1 MTLTLRGIKNI
12 SIISAYATTALATE
26 HDKDDF
32 YTALSRLHNKL
43 VNKGPLFTLGDFNAR
58 VQIQADNDE
67 ICIGQ
72 HTFDRQNTHLH
83 NQSPE
88 VADNREKFITY
99 LTRTDQVAL
108 NTFFYKHPQNLAT
121 YKDNKRH
128 PGGPPYTRQHYEV
141 LDYIVAPQRW
151 KNGVTNVYSDALA
164 GINSDHYP
172 LVAHVKVRLK
182 AQAPKPTAK
191 PVNYDACTV
200 EQRNTY
206 NENLNHERRR
216 MLDPQACKA
225 WMLNAAEN
233 TIPQRVKSNKQY
245 DISDTSKN
253 LIDQRMRATR
263 EGDQIQQQLLTKQ
276 IKKSIRSDRR
286 RANLAMVAEDLDP
299 RDRWFGLKC
308 LRKDIDPIPYAMKDK
323 ANKRVPMRGRAQ
335 AAAEYLAEKIWGEVD
350 TERSSSASVA
360 PPPKIVDAPL
370 NMKQEDFELDELI
383 KAIRRLKRRKSPGPD
398 GTPIELFKE
407 LQGPALGDIL
417 DLINQWYA
425 NKAIPLEVA
434 QARVVLI
441 FKKGDKSDLANY
453 RPISLLNCIYKIY
466 AAMIQKRLADGLEV
480 HMRATQYGFR
490 TKRGTADAIQYVR
503 RLMDKGEMTNT
514 RTLLV
519 LLDWEKA
526 FDKALHV

>member
-1 MTLTLRGIKNI
+1 
-12 SIISAYATTALATE
+12 
-26 HDKDDF
+26 
-32 YTALSRLHNKL
+32 
-43 VNKGPLFTLGDFNAR
+43 
-58 VQIQADNDE
+58 
-67 ICIGQ
+67 
-72 HTFDRQNTHLH
+72 
-83 NQSPE
+83 
-88 VADNREKFITY
+88 
-99 LTRTDQVAL
+99 
-108 NTFFYKHPQNLAT
+108 
-121 YKDNKRH
+121 
-128 PGGPPYTRQHYEV
+128 
-141 LDYIVAPQRW
+141 
-151 KNGVTNVYSDALA
+151 
-164 GINSDHYP
+164 
-172 LVAHVKVRLK
+172 
-182 AQAPKPTAK
+182 
-191 PVNYDACTV
+191 
-200 EQRNTY
+200 
-206 NENLNHERRR
+206 
-216 MLDPQACKA
+216 
-225 WMLNAAEN
+225 
-233 TIPQRVKSNKQY
+233 
-245 DISDTSKN
+245 
-253 LIDQRMRATR
+253 
-263 EGDQIQQQLLTKQ
+263 
-276 IKKSIRSDRR
+276 
-286 RANLAMVAEDLDP
+286 MVAEDLDP
-299 RDRWFGLKC
+299 RDRWLGLKC

-323 ANKRVPMRGRAQ
+323 PSKRVPMRGRAQ

-383 KAIRRLKRRKSPGPD
+383 KAIRRLKRRKTPGPD

-480 HMRATQYGFR
+480 HMQATQYGFR
-490 TKRGTADAIQYVR
+490 TKRGTADAIKYVR

-526 FDKALHV
+526 FDKVHHVRLFEALARMNVSD